1 MRIYSAH
8 IENQSCMWKKIKIKQ
23 LDNNKKD
30 FVVAIHKIEISLN
43 YIIMLSYI
51 VFLKKKNVILYCKW
65 TSLSSKNFHVRFRTW
80 AWNFIRKNI

>member
-8 IENQSCMWKKIKIKQ
+8 IENQSCMGKKIKIKQ

-43 YIIMLSYI
+43 DIVTLSCI
-51 VFLKKKNVILYCKW
+51 ANGLV
-65 TSLSSKNFHVRFRTW
+65 
-80 AWNFIRKNI
+80 

>member
-8 IENQSCMWKKIKIKQ
+8 IENQSCMGKKIKIKIKQ

-43 YIIMLSYI
+43 DIVTLSCI
-51 VFLKKKNVILYCKW
+51 ANGLV
-65 TSLSSKNFHVRFRTW
+65 
-80 AWNFIRKNI
+80 

>member
-51 VFLKKKNVILYCKW
+51 VNGLV
-65 TSLSSKNFHVRFRTW
+65 
-80 AWNFIRKNI
+80 

>member
-8 IENQSCMWKKIKIKQ
+8 IENQSCMRKKIKIKQ

-43 YIIMLSYI
+43 DIVTLSCI
-51 VFLKKKNVILYCKW
+51 ANGLV
-65 TSLSSKNFHVRFRTW
+65 
-80 AWNFIRKNI
+80 

>member
-30 FVVAIHKIEISLN
+30 FVVAIHKNRNFIKLYN
-43 YIIMLSYI
+43 Y
-51 VFLKKKNVILYCKW
+51 VILYCKW
-65 TSLSSKNFHVRFRTW
+65 TSLSSKNFHTRFRTW

>member
-43 YIIMLSYI
+43 DIVTLSCI
-51 VFLKKKNVILYCKW
+51 ANGLV
-65 TSLSSKNFHVRFRTW
+65 
-80 AWNFIRKNI
+80 

>member
-1 MRIYSAH
+1 MGIYSAH
-8 IENQSCMWKKIKIKQ
+8 IENQSCMRKKIKIKQ

-51 VFLKKKNVILYCKW
+51 VNGLV
-65 TSLSSKNFHVRFRTW
+65 
-80 AWNFIRKNI
+80 